1 MRFLLMNTPK
11 ATFSVT
17 QEAWYAH
24 PALGV
29 GDLYR
34 HPEIMVHGSDA
45 ELALRWQKEG
55 PRLEA
60 YDESWK
66 LLAKLPDFLALLA
79 DWSDKD
85 ISPETAVEGLKAL
98 GYRDVTKRQP
108 PREHKALFDAKV
120 KEYLASSNPS
130 PHETSRSRRVT
141 PR

>member
-1 MRFLLMNTPK
+1 MSVENV
-11 ATFSVT
+11 TFTVT

-29 GDLYR
+29 GDLYE
-34 HPEIMVHGSDA
+34 HPEIMVHGAGTDG
-45 ELALRWQKEG
+45 EFALRWGKVG

-60 YDESWK
+60 FDDSWK

-79 DWSDKD
+79 DWADKKL
-85 ISPETAVEGLKAL
+85 SPEAAVEGLKAL

-120 KEYLASSNPS
+120 EAYLASSNPS
-130 PHETSRSRRVT
+130 ATEAAKPRRVS